1 MKINATITHVSDQTR
16 EWDGPNGKL
25 VFIKGQFDDGSA
37 WDIAVKPDNVA
48 KRIDE
53 MKSLVD
59 KPGEYVVEEGKEYK
73 GQKQWKLK
81 EWPGKPQ
88 PGGGGGGFR
97 GGGGG
102 AGTSYKYSEQGAK
115 EERDSIQRQTA
126 LIQAVLTSKD
136 DTTKPTT
143 AETVLEVAD
152 KYYEWLC
159 RGVPSQPV
167 QKTFD
172 QLKQEPGMT
181 TGDKIPAKGGKSVL
195 EQTFDALAGY
205 KRVGD
210 IVKCSEYVQSQ
221 FEAGTL
227 ERSERAK
234 LDLLSCQRAVDL
246 AASELEFVQCESLL
260 RALHQDKRL
269 DEKDYFNFV
278 GKYTSAKGK
287 FDTLT
292 QAGERF

>member
-1 MKINATITHVSDQTR
+1 MRISATITHVSDQTR
-16 EWDGPNGKL
+16 DWSGPNGT
-25 VFIKGQFDDGSA
+25 VTFISGQFDDGSGWSVGA
-37 WDIAVKPDNVA
+37 KPENA
-48 KRIDE
+48 GKRIDE
-53 MKSLVD
+53 FKALVD
-59 KPGEYVVEEGKEYK
+59 KKGDFEVEPKQDYK
-73 GQKQWKLK
+73 GQKQWSLK

-102 AGTSYKYSEQGAK
+102 AGQSYKYSEQGAK

-152 KYYEWLC
+152 KYYAWLC
-159 RGVPSQPV
+159 RGIPSQPV

-172 QLKQEPGMT
+172 QLKQEAGMT

-234 LDLLSCQRAVDL
+234 LDLLSCQRAIDL

-269 DEKDYFNFV
+269 EEKDYFNFI